1 MPTDVGRV
9 DPAFKGPAANF
20 FAGGLGRA
28 VCDNRRPM
36 PVFLILSTCPDA
48 DTAQRLART
57 LVEERLAA
65 CVSLLPGAVST
76 YRWQGQVEQATE
88 VQLLAKTS
96 ADRRDALMARLAEL
110 HPYELPEILAVE
122 TAAGLPAYLD
132 WVTAETRADARAP
145 E

>member
-1 MPTDVGRV
+1 
-9 DPAFKGPAANF
+9 
-20 FAGGLGRA
+20 
-28 VCDNRRPM
+28 M

-57 LVEERLAA
+57 LVDERLAA
-65 CVSLLPGAVST
+65 CVNVLPGVGST
-76 YRWQGQVEQATE
+76 YRWQGRVEQADE

-110 HPYELPEILAVE
+110 HPCELPEILAVE

-132 WVTAETRADARAP
+132 WVATETRPDA
-145 E
+145 

>member
-1 MPTDVGRV
+1 
-9 DPAFKGPAANF
+9 
-20 FAGGLGRA
+20 
-28 VCDNRRPM
+28 M

-48 DTAQRLART
+48 DTAQRLARI

-76 YRWQGQVEQATE
+76 YRWQGRVEQATE
-88 VQLLAKTS
+88 VHLLAKTP

-110 HPYELPEILAVE
+110 HPYELPEILVVE

-132 WVTAETRADARAP
+132 WVTAETRTDASP

>member
-1 MPTDVGRV
+1 
-9 DPAFKGPAANF
+9 
-20 FAGGLGRA
+20 
-28 VCDNRRPM
+28 M

-48 DTAQRLART
+48 GTAQRLARA
-57 LVEERLAA
+57 LMEERLAA
-65 CVSLLPGAVST
+65 CVSLLPGVVST
-76 YRWQGQVEQATE
+76 YRWQEKVERADE
-88 VQLLAKTS
+88 VQLLAKTT

-132 WVTAETRADARAP
+132 WVAAETRADARAP

>member
-1 MPTDVGRV
+1 
-9 DPAFKGPAANF
+9 
-20 FAGGLGRA
+20 
-28 VCDNRRPM
+28 M

-48 DTAQRLART
+48 DTAQRLARIV
-57 LVEERLAA
+57 VEERLAA
-65 CVSLLPGAVST
+65 CVSLLPGGVST
-76 YRWQGQVEQATE
+76 YRWQGRVEEATE
-88 VQLLAKTS
+88 VQLLAKTP

-132 WVTAETRADARAP
+132 WVTAETRTDASP

>member
-1 MPTDVGRV
+1 
-9 DPAFKGPAANF
+9 
-20 FAGGLGRA
+20 
-28 VCDNRRPM
+28 M

-48 DTAQRLART
+48 DTAQRLARI

-65 CVSLLPGAVST
+65 CVSLLSGAVST
-76 YRWQGQVEQATE
+76 YRWQGRVEQATE
-88 VQLLAKTS
+88 VQLLAKTP

-132 WVTAETRADARAP
+132 WVTAETRTDASP

>member
-1 MPTDVGRV
+1 
-9 DPAFKGPAANF
+9 
-20 FAGGLGRA
+20 
-28 VCDNRRPM
+28 M

-48 DTAQRLART
+48 DTAQRLARI

-76 YRWQGQVEQATE
+76 YRWQGRVEQATE
-88 VQLLAKTS
+88 VQLLAKTP

-110 HPYELPEILAVE
+110 HPYELPEILAVG

-132 WVTAETRADARAP
+132 WVTAETRTDASP

>member
-1 MPTDVGRV
+1 
-9 DPAFKGPAANF
+9 
-20 FAGGLGRA
+20 
-28 VCDNRRPM
+28 M

-48 DTAQRLART
+48 DTAQRLARI

-65 CVSLLPGAVST
+65 CVSLLPGGVST
-76 YRWQGQVEQATE
+76 YRWQGRVEQATE
-88 VQLLAKTS
+88 VQLLAKTP

-132 WVTAETRADARAP
+132 WVTAETRTDASR

>member
-1 MPTDVGRV
+1 
-9 DPAFKGPAANF
+9 
-20 FAGGLGRA
+20 
-28 VCDNRRPM
+28 M

-48 DTAQRLART
+48 DTVQRLARI

-65 CVSLLPGAVST
+65 CVSLLPGGVST
-76 YRWQGQVEQATE
+76 YRWQGRVEQAAE
-88 VQLLAKTS
+88 VQLLAKTP

-132 WVTAETRADARAP
+132 WVTAETRTDASP

>member
-1 MPTDVGRV
+1 
-9 DPAFKGPAANF
+9 
-20 FAGGLGRA
+20 
-28 VCDNRRPM
+28 M

-48 DTAQRLART
+48 DTAQRLARI

-76 YRWQGQVEQATE
+76 YRWQGRVEQTTE
-88 VQLLAKTS
+88 VQLLAKTP

-132 WVTAETRADARAP
+132 WVTAETRTDASP